1 MSAVH
6 QAVFGRRWEYA
17 GSSPPVAAVSRF
29 FFGERGGGLVTP
41 PGTGAIQHGFHC
53 PIELVKWIFLTWVLK
68 IIQLTLIN
76 YYYFVK

>member
-1 MSAVH
+1 MGAVH

-53 PIELVKWIFLTWVLK
+53 PIENVD
-68 IIQLTLIN
+68 
-76 YYYFVK
+76 